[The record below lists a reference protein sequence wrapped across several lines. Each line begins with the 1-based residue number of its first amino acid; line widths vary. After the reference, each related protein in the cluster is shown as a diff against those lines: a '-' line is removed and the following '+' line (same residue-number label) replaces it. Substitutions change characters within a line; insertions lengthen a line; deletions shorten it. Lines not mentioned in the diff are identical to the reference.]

1 MTIQWYI
8 KRLLSMEPKE
18 VFWRTKSAAR
28 IPIEW
33 LEHQAVQGRLV
44 PKKHSDEKALNG
56 SRYLIR
62 AHNLGPPIH
71 TLKIFDMCID
81 PNTQFDWHKD
91 YVNNKVVPQKFSR
104 LLNIRDPNVVGD
116 IKYIWEINRH
126 QHLSALAYAAK
137 GEEYRE
143 HIITS
148 IDSWI
153 SANPYLTGVNW
164 TSSLELALRII
175 SWAFVFP
182 AISNQSN
189 KPIQWLEK
197 FSESVY
203 LHLREIDRNLSL
215 YSSANNHLVGEAAGL
230 YVGSICFN
238 WWTKGRAWRSKAK
251 EILER
256 EILLQ
261 VHEDGINKEQ
271 AMSYHL
277 FTLELFLLALIVG
290 TNAGDKFSEN
300 YLRRINSMLL
310 YLSSVA
316 TMTGDLP
323 WFGDS
328 DDARGFLTS
337 AYESNLQTTMELGG
351 LFLGEPAYLRFSE
364 TPTTATRALLGDE
377 KIMSHGNLKSFPVDI
392 KSRSMFEK
400 GGVAI
405 LQSDD
410 RSVKLVMDF
419 GEIGYT
425 NIAAHGHADAL
436 SVLLALDDQYFLIDP
451 GTYAY
456 HSHESWR
463 TYFRSTAAH
472 NTIRIDKKDQ
482 SIMGGRF
489 LWTAKAKVNLL
500 KYEMGEAKDTI
511 EAEHYGYQRLTDPV
525 THRRRVVFDKK
536 HCEILIADT
545 IDCLGKHDVELFFH
559 LHQDASIEAS
569 GDNFV
574 QVGFHN
580 RRVVFTVLNSHFIF
594 RVLRGSE
601 NPIVGWRSTSFG
613 NKQPINTL
621 RISGSTQGQTSIVT
635 KIVGS
640 FKQ

>member
-1 MTIQWYI
+1 
-8 KRLLSMEPKE
+8 MEPKE
-18 VFWRTKSAAR
+18 VLWRTKSAAR

-33 LEHQAVQGRLV
+33 VEHQVVQGRLI
-44 PKKHSDEKALNG
+44 PKKHSDGKALNG
-56 SRYLIR
+56 SRYPIR
-62 AHNLGPPIH
+62 AHNLGLAIH
-71 TLKIFDMCID
+71 TLKIFDLCID
-81 PNTQFDWHKD
+81 PHTQLDWHKD
-91 YVNNKVVPQKFSR
+91 YSNNKVVPQEFSR
-104 LLNIRDPNVVGD
+104 SLNIRDPKVVGD
-116 IKYIWEINRH
+116 VKYIWEINRH
-126 QHLSALAYAAK
+126 QHLSALAYACDGK
-137 GEEYRE
+137 EYRE
-143 HIITS
+143 YIATS
-148 IDSWI
+148 IASWI

-182 AISNQSN
+182 ALSNQPHQ
-189 KPIQWLEK
+189 PIQWIEK

-215 YSSANNHLVGEAAGL
+215 YSSANNHLIGEAAGL

-238 WWTKGRAWRSKAK
+238 WWPQCRAWRRKAK

-261 VHEDGINKEQ
+261 VYEDGINKEQ

-277 FTLELFLLALIVG
+277 FTLELFLLAFIVG
-290 TNAGDKFSEN
+290 TNASDKFSEN
-300 YLRRINSMLL
+300 YLRRIDGMLL

-316 TMTGDLP
+316 TLTGDLP

-337 AYESNLQTTMELGG
+337 PYESNLQTTMELGG
-351 LFLGEPAYLRFSE
+351 LLFEEPSYLRFSE
-364 TPTTATRALLGDE
+364 TPTTATRALLSDV
-377 KIMSHGNLKSFPVDI
+377 KIMSHEKLKSSSFDV
-392 KSRSMFEK
+392 KSRSMFER
-400 GGVAI
+400 GGIAI

-436 SVLLALDDQYFLIDP
+436 SVVLALDDQYFLIDS

-456 HSHESWR
+456 HSHERWR

-482 SIMGGRF
+482 SVMGGRF
-489 LWTAKAKVNLL
+489 LWTAKAKVKLL
-500 KYEMGEAKDTI
+500 NYEMGEAKATI
-511 EAEHYGYQRLTDPV
+511 EAEHDGYRRLPDPV
-525 THRRRVVFDKK
+525 IHRRRVVFDKK
-536 HCEILIADT
+536 HCEILITDT

-594 RVLRGSE
+594 RVFRGSE
-601 NPIVGWRSTSFG
+601 NPILGWRSTSFG

-621 RISGSTQGQTSIVT
+621 CLSGSIQGQTSIMT
-635 KIVGS
+635 KIVCS
-640 FKQ
+640 CIP